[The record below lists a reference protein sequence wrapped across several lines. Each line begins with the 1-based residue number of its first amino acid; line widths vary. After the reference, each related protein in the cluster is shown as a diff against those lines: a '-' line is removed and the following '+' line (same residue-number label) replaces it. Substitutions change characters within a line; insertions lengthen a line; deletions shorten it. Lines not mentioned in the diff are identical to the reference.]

1 MVMERLTSSPNIMD
15 IYGFCGMSTLS
26 EYATGKIAS
35 LSDKKKGISKLK
47 LAIEVAKGLAALHGI
62 DGSKNITFVH
72 NDLNPSN
79 ILLSR
84 DGVPKINDFNIGILM
99 TWNKK
104 NSKPCG
110 FLNCCPNAQWRAPEE
125 MASLLDGERSEHHLT
140 NKIDIYALGNIFFRM
155 IVGKDVWR
163 SNDDK
168 LKGKKA
174 TIGDANIIRK
184 KINGQIPPIPRGLL
198 DSEKPGIVA
207 IREVMLDSFL
217 FKPERRPTAQSIVQ
231 RLEESLLQYK
241 KRMEKKSRFRDKL

>member
-1 MVMERLTSSPNIMD
+1 MN
-15 IYGFCGMSTLS
+15 
-26 EYATGKIAS
+26 
-35 LSDKKKGISKLK
+35 
-47 LAIEVAKGLAALHGI
+47 
-62 DGSKNITFVH
+62 
-72 NDLNPSN
+72 
-79 ILLSR
+79 
-84 DGVPKINDFNIGILM
+84 
-99 TWNKK
+99 
-104 NSKPCG
+104 
-110 FLNCCPNAQWRAPEE
+110 QWRAPEE

-168 LKGKKA
+168 HKGKKA

-184 KINGQIPPIPRGLL
+184 KINGQNPPIPRGLL

-207 IREVMLDSFL
+207 IREVMLDCFL

-241 KRMEKKSRFRDKL
+241 KRMKKKSRFRDKL